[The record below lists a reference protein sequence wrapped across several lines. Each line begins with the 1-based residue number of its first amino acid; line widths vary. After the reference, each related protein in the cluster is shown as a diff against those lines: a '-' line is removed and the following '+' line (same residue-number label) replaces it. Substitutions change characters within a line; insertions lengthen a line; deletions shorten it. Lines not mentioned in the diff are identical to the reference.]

1 MSGYAGDSWEP
12 PVGHYID
19 VAGRTIPSDYLLC
32 DGSAISRTTYAK
44 LFAAIGGQYG
54 AGDGSTTFN
63 LPDYSAANRFSLP
76 SAKRPLM
83 ACNYWTKDS
92 SGKITINSSRTVTL
106 SDAFAVTPNPAI
118 KSDVFRRT
126 GKYWFA
132 IKPTMTAYAWSG
144 INYINLG
151 MTKSTSTTSATITA
165 DITTANNHYIKLCYT
180 NAAMAVSFTSAV
192 QFDNNTGRGISFA
205 PAVADAIVMLV
216 DFDARTWSIRSAS
229 SNADNLQV
237 AGGSWEAGQDWYPFY
252 IFESGNT
259 WQIVIVDNASRAF
272 YGISDAQ
279 VSGYRSWW
287 DDNDVLTGIQSGTST
302 HTHTIQGTTLA
313 AAQVPAVTASS
324 TLLVA
329 TGSNNVV
336 GALQTAANASSSHTH
351 SIDTV
356 SHMPPSLTHMRCIKY
371 R

>member
-1 MSGYAGDSWEP
+1 MSGYIGTGYEP

-19 VAGRTIPSDYLLC
+19 VASRAIPAKYLLC
-32 DGSAISRTTYAK
+32 DGSAILRTTYAK
-44 LFAAIGGQYG
+44 LFAAIGCQYG
-54 AGDGSTTFN
+54 AGDGYTTFN

-92 SGKITINSSRTVTL
+92 SGKITVNSSRTITL
-106 SDAFAVTPNPAI
+106 SDAFGVTPNPAI

-144 INYINLG
+144 INYIYFG
-151 MTKSTSTTSATITA
+151 MTKSTSTTPATITA
-165 DITTANNHYIKLCYT
+165 DITTANHHYIRLCYT
-180 NAAMAVSFTSAV
+180 NAAMAVSFTSAA
-192 QFDNNTGRGISFA
+192 QIDNITARIISFA

-229 SNADNLQV
+229 SNADNLHV
-237 AGGSWEAGQDWYPFY
+237 AGGIWEAGQDWYPFY
-252 IFESGNT
+252 IFDSANT
-259 WQIVIVDNASRAF
+259 WQIVIIDNASRIF

-287 DDNDVLTGIQSGTST
+287 DDNDVLTGLQAGSNT
-302 HTHTIQGTTLA
+302 HSHTPGATTLTS
-313 AAQVPAVTASS
+313 AQAPAVTAGS
-324 TLLVA
+324 TILAA

-336 GALQTAANASSSHTH
+336 AALSTAANAASSHTH
-351 SIDTV
+351 TISTD
-356 SHMPPSLTHMRCIKY
+356 SNMPAYVTHMRCIKY
-371 R
+371 K